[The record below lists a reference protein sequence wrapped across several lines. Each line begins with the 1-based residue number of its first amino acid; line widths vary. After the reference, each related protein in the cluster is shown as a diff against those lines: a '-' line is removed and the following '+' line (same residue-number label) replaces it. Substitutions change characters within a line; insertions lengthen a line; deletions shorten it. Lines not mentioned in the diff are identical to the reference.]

1 MFTQMPL
8 AFGRPIVNSY
18 ILAGEAL
25 QFFVAFAFV
34 HLLSVCVCVSNKN
47 SRFLAIF
54 TKAVWM
60 DWRVDQLTD

>member
-34 HLLSVCVCVSNKN
+34 HLLSVYVC
-47 SRFLAIF
+47 AIF
-54 TKAVWM
+54 TKVVWM
-60 DWRVDQLTD
+60 DWWVDQRTD